1 MCWWTGVGK
10 QRGRDPLLIAVLAE
24 LGAGRISEDFIRAE
38 DGGQVHGLIE
48 GQHISINP
56 MHSVVDTVLH
66 ECLHRARPELSELAV
81 RRRTAK
87 FMRCL
92 TDVEIQS
99 IYDIYQRVSKKVK
112 RRGRRSI

>member
-66 ECLHRARPELSELAV
+66 ECLHRAHGEVHALSH
-81 RRRTAK
+81 
-87 FMRCL
+87 RCRDTIHL
-92 TDVEIQS
+92 RHLSARE
-99 IYDIYQRVSKKVK
+99 
-112 RRGRRSI
+112 